1 MIEAA
6 SGVLLPTAAEVLMRR
21 IGNSDLEIY
30 PLGLGGNVF
39 GFTADKATSERVLDA
54 FVAAGGN
61 HIDTADSYSAWAPG
75 NKGGESET
83 IIGEWMRSRRNRDS
97 LIIATKVAAHP
108 EFKGLA
114 PDNIAR
120 AAEAS
125 LRRLQT
131 DRIDLYY
138 AHYDDEGRSIEEIA
152 TAFDRLVR
160 DGKVRCIGISNVQPA
175 RITEW
180 IRFARENGL
189 AVPVALQ
196 PEYNLVARRNYE
208 QNVAPLAK
216 AEGLGVLPYFG
227 LAAGFLTGKYRT
239 QADLEGRARG
249 GAAAKYLN
257 DDGLR
262 VISTLESIAT
272 ARKTAMATVA
282 LAWLLAKPT
291 VTAPLASATSVE
303 QLAELMAAPRLELT
317 ADEVARLDEASAPFA

>member
-1 MIEAA
+1 
-6 SGVLLPTAAEVLMRR
+6 MRR
-21 IGNSDLEIY
+21 IGDSDLEIY

-54 FVAAGGN
+54 FVPAGGN

-160 DGKVRCIGISNVQPA
+160 DGKVRCIGISNVQPP

-249 GAAAKYLN
+249 GAAA
-257 DDGLR
+257 
-262 VISTLESIAT
+262 
-272 ARKTAMATVA
+272 
-282 LAWLLAKPT
+282 
-291 VTAPLASATSVE
+291 
-303 QLAELMAAPRLELT
+303 
-317 ADEVARLDEASAPFA
+317 

>member
-1 MIEAA
+1 
-6 SGVLLPTAAEVLMRR
+6 MRR

-30 PLGLGGNVF
+30 PLGLGGNTF
-39 GFTADKATSERVLDA
+39 GNTTDKEASERVLDA
-54 FVAAGGN
+54 FVDAGGN
-61 HIDTADSYSAWAPG
+61 HIDTADSYSAWVPG

-83 IIGEWMRSRRNRDS
+83 ILGEWMKSRRNRQS
-97 LIIATKVAAHP
+97 IVLATKVGAHP

-131 DRIDLYY
+131 DYIDLYY
-138 AHYDDEGRSIEEIA
+138 AHYDDESRPIEEIA

-160 DGKVRCIGISNVQPA
+160 DGKVRYIGISNFDPA
-175 RITEW
+175 RSAAW

-196 PEYNLVARRNYE
+196 PEYNLVARRHYE
-208 QNVAPLAK
+208 RNVAPLAE

-227 LAAGFLTGKYRT
+227 LASGFLTGKYRT
-239 QADLEGRARG
+239 PADLEGRPRG
-249 GAAAKYLN
+249 RAVAKYLN

-262 VISTLESIAT
+262 VISALEAIASERN
-272 ARKTAMATVA
+272 AAIATVA
-282 LAWLLAKPT
+282 LAWLLARPT

-303 QLAELMAAPRLELT
+303 QLAELMAAPGLELT
-317 ADEVARLDEASAPFA
+317 ADEVARLDDASTPFA